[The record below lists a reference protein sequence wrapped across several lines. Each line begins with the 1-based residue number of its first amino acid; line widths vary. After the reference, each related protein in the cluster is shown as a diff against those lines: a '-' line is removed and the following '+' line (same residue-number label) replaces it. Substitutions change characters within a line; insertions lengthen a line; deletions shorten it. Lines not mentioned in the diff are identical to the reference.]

1 MSIEVEGVNAKKPVM
16 VADVE
21 RVIETTELG
30 EDAVSE
36 PVMVLDEAALTAD
49 KDIHEVEGVNDKK
62 PVMIADVKRVIETA
76 ELGEDAASK
85 PVMVLDEAEQT
96 VIEDIPALR
105 NFKSG
110 EVKAVENAEKH
121 EDTPEDKAVDGGPQ
135 VVH

>member
-76 ELGEDAASK
+76 ELGEEAASE
-85 PVMVLDEAEQT
+85 PVMVLDEVALT
-96 VIEDIPALR
+96 AVEDIPALN
-105 NFKSG
+105 NFQSK
-110 EVKAVENAEKH
+110 EVKAFENAE
-121 EDTPEDKAVDGGPQ
+121 EPDCAAQFATDLIWYL
-135 VVH
+135 